1 MKNLRDLLLAAILL
15 GAGGFG
21 AYEIGSR
28 VDHLSNQAASQDSE
42 FNGTVT
48 TTATTASPGST
59 GSTGS
64 HHSFMIDGRHVTP
77 LLMGAAVLVVLAAF
91 FALALLKSVV
101 KGRRRERWR
110 VSN

>member
-28 VDHLSNQAASQDSE
+28 VDHLSNQAASQDAELNS
-42 FNGTVT
+42 T
-48 TTATTASPGST
+48 TTRST
-59 GSTGS
+59 GT
-64 HHSFMIDGRHVTP
+64 HHVHTIAGRHITP
-77 LLMGAAVLVVLAAF
+77 LLVGEAALVVLAAILAV
-91 FALALLKSVV
+91 ALITSVV
-101 KGRRRERWR
+101 KAHKRQRWS